1 MGSASMRAGLPP
13 WLVLNACV
21 SLVVAHGFVSA
32 AGVHPSW
39 QAMLYAHVAFA
50 AAIFVVAVVLGGILA
65 FLTILPGGAWVVLGL
80 GPLLASIPFPFLL
93 IDRAVFR
100 MYRFHVSGLA
110 LSAASM
116 PGGLAELGVWPTSLR
131 WLGFTLAGTIA
142 VEALA
147 LGWLAARRATFPRPT
162 RLVPGWR
169 GVIRGAPPPLGI
181 QRAGLLPAGP
191 AGGGHGGA
199 MARLVP
205 L

>member
-1 MGSASMRAGLPP
+1 
-13 WLVLNACV
+13 
-21 SLVVAHGFVSA
+21 
-32 AGVHPSW
+32 
-39 QAMLYAHVAFA
+39 
-50 AAIFVVAVVLGGILA
+50 A
-65 FLTILPGGAWVVLGL
+65 FLTILPGGSWVVLGL
-80 GPLLASIPFPFLL
+80 GPLLASSTFTFLW

-169 GVIRGAPPPLGI
+169 GLVRGPLAPRVPRRRSPPPAPRACAA
-181 QRAGLLPAGP
+181 RAGA
-191 AGGGHGGA
+191 
-199 MARLVP
+199 
-205 L
+205 